1 MKVVRNTVDDVKFT
15 FPMMACS
22 VLVAVWRYECHG
34 RMKRQ
39 DKEKLR
45 QIQLGKEEQDRIIR
59 MIKGIKK

>member
-1 MKVVRNTVDDVKFT
+1 
-15 FPMMACS
+15 
-22 VLVAVWRYECHG
+22 
-34 RMKRQ
+34 MKRQ